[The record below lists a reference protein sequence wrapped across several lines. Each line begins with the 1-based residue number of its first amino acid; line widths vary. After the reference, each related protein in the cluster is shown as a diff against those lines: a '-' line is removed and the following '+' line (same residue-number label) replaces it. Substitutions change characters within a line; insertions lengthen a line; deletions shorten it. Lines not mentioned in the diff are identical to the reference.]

1 MSLVPV
7 PSAVDEPSHAT
18 VAEWMFATLKPPQD
32 LFLDRAI
39 SVQKKVFR
47 LLRLYR
53 LCVSKRALR
62 SKFKD

>member
-47 LLRLYR
+47 LLRLY
-53 LCVSKRALR
+53 
-62 SKFKD
+62 